1 MAKNDTVLTSNL
13 LTIADLV
20 APPSITPLE
29 IPELTKDGKP
39 GVVHIRPLLAGD
51 VMDIVTQSDG
61 KADSNAVMRMVAYAL
76 VHPDGTPMLSGSD
89 AVLQLR
95 AVPQTVF
102 SRISAAVTG
111 TIATTPETGKV
122 SEATT
127 GDASPTV

>member
-51 VMDIVTQSDG
+51 VMDIVTASEG
-61 KADSNAVMRMVAYAL
+61 KADTSAVMRMVAYAL
-76 VHPDGTPMLSGSD
+76 VHPDGTPMLQGAD
-89 AVLQLR
+89 AALQLR
-95 AVPQTVF
+95 AMPQSIF

-111 TIATTPETGKV
+111 TIVTTPETGKD
-122 SEATT
+122 SAATT
-127 GDASPTV
+127 GAASPTA